1 MLDEQ
6 FTKDLQQYLDAPREE
21 RDFERGALLLLQLNR
36 NRFMHAHL
44 LRRRNWDKLEY
55 ELKKHL
61 NIRLEGLT
69 TREVQEMEKRELP
82 RIRLSM
88 EARRPILSTDKDF
101 TGGTYKGRR
110 EDHDTLP
117 ADIQALYERNADLYF
132 KMKQTFETL
141 KTMEDQTACD
151 RHELLTILVGLDKE
165 YRANWN
171 AYDTFGSKDTDPASE
186 TGEEPAE
193 QTSVTPQQV
202 NAARKYLSQNKTK
215 IATLEGEEAD
225 TLLAKMQQR
234 VNLLLSAGQTFAK
247 EQQEELAALGLIF
260 E

>member
-1 MLDEQ
+1 MLDEK
-6 FTKDLQQYLDAPREE
+6 FTKDLQQYLSSPREE
-21 RDFERGALLLLQLNR
+21 RDYERGALLLLQLNR
-36 NRFMHAHL
+36 NRFMHARL
-44 LRRRNWDKLEY
+44 LRRKNWDKLEY

-110 EDHDTLP
+110 EDHDNLP
-117 ADIQALYERNADLYF
+117 AEVQALYERNADLYF

-141 KTMEDQTACD
+141 KTMEDKTACD
-151 RHELLTILVGLDKE
+151 RHELLTILVALDKE

-171 AYDTFGSKDTDPASE
+171 AYDTFGNEAADPSPE
-186 TGEEPAE
+186 TGEEPA
-193 QTSVTPQQV
+193 QTTVTPQQV
-202 NAARKYLSQNKTK
+202 NAARKYLSQNKAK
-215 IATLEGEEAD
+215 IATLEGEAAD
-225 TLLAKMQQR
+225 ALLAKMQQR

-260 E
+260 D

>member
-1 MLDEQ
+1 MLDEK
-6 FTKDLQQYLDAPREE
+6 FTKDLQQYLTTPRDE
-21 RDFERGALLLLQLNR
+21 RDYERGALLLLQLNR
-36 NRFMHAHL
+36 NRFMHAKL
-44 LRRRNWDKLEY
+44 LRRKNWDKLEY

-82 RIRLSM
+82 RILLSM

-110 EDHDTLP
+110 EDHDNLP
-117 ADIQALYERNADLYF
+117 AEVQALYERNADLYF

-165 YRANWN
+165 YRQNWN
-171 AYDTFGSKDTDPASE
+171 AYDTFGNEAADPASE
-186 TGEEPAE
+186 TGEAE
-193 QTSVTPQQV
+193 AQTTATPQQV

-215 IATLEGEEAD
+215 VATLEGEAAE

-260 E
+260 D

>member
-1 MLDEQ
+1 MLDDK
-6 FTKDLQQYLDAPREE
+6 FTKDLQQYLTTPRDE
-21 RDFERGALLLLQLNR
+21 RDYERGALLLLQLNR

-44 LRRRNWDKLEY
+44 LRRKNWDKLEY

-110 EDHDTLP
+110 EDHDNLP
-117 ADIQALYERNADLYF
+117 AEVQALYERNADLYF

-165 YRANWN
+165 YRQNWN
-171 AYDTFGSKDTDPASE
+171 AYDTFGNEAADPASE
-186 TGEEPAE
+186 TGEAE
-193 QTSVTPQQV
+193 AQTTATPQQV

-215 IATLEGEEAD
+215 VATLEGEAAE

-260 E
+260 D

>member
-1 MLDEQ
+1 MLDDK
-6 FTKDLQQYLDAPREE
+6 FTKDLQQYLSTPREE
-21 RDFERGALLLLQLNR
+21 RDFERGAMLLLQLNR
-36 NRFMHAHL
+36 NRFMHAQL
-44 LRRRNWDKLEY
+44 LRRKNWDKLEY

-117 ADIQALYERNADLYF
+117 AEVQALYERNADLYF

-141 KTMEDQTACD
+141 KTMEDKTACD
-151 RHELLTILVGLDKE
+151 RHELLTILVDLDKE
-165 YRANWN
+165 YRQNWN
-171 AYDTFGSKDTDPASE
+171 AYDTFGNEAADPAPA
-186 TGEEPAE
+186 TGEESA
-193 QTSVTPQQV
+193 QAAVTPKQV
-202 NAARKYLSQNKTK
+202 NAARKYLSANKAK
-215 IATLEGEEAD
+215 LATLEGDAAD
-225 TLLAKMQQR
+225 TLLAKMQER
-234 VNLLLSAGQTFAK
+234 VNLLLSAGETFAK

-260 E
+260 D

>member
-1 MLDEQ
+1 MLDEK
-6 FTKDLQQYLDAPREE
+6 FTKDLQQYLTTPRDE
-21 RDFERGALLLLQLNR
+21 RDYERGALLLLQLNR
-36 NRFMHAHL
+36 NRFMHARL
-44 LRRRNWDKLEY
+44 LRRKNWDKLEY

-110 EDHDTLP
+110 EDHDNLP
-117 ADIQALYERNADLYF
+117 AEVQALYERNADLYF

-165 YRANWN
+165 YRQNWN
-171 AYDTFGSKDTDPASE
+171 AYDTFGNEAADPASE
-186 TGEEPAE
+186 TGEAE
-193 QTSVTPQQV
+193 AQTTATPKQV

-215 IATLEGEEAD
+215 VATLEGEAAE

-260 E
+260 D

>member
-1 MLDEQ
+1 MLDEK
-6 FTKDLQQYLDAPREE
+6 FTKDLQQYLTTPRDE
-21 RDFERGALLLLQLNR
+21 RDYERGALLLLQLNR

-44 LRRRNWDKLEY
+44 VRRKNWDKLEY

-82 RIRLSM
+82 RIRLRM

-110 EDHDTLP
+110 EDHDNLP
-117 ADIQALYERNADLYF
+117 AEVQALYERNADLYF

-165 YRANWN
+165 YRQNWN
-171 AYDTFGSKDTDPASE
+171 AYDTFGNEAADPASE
-186 TGEEPAE
+186 TGEAE
-193 QTSVTPQQV
+193 AQTTATPQQV

-215 IATLEGEEAD
+215 VATHEGEAAE

-260 E
+260 D

>member
-1 MLDEQ
+1 MLDDQ
-6 FTKDLQQYLDAPREE
+6 FTKDLQQYLTTPREE
-21 RDFERGALLLLQLNR
+21 RDYERGALLLLQLNR
-36 NRFMHAHL
+36 NRFMHARL
-44 LRRRNWDKLEY
+44 LRRKNWEKLEY

-82 RIRLSM
+82 RIKLSM

-110 EDHDTLP
+110 EDHDQLP
-117 ADIQALYERNADLYF
+117 AEVQALYERNADLYF

-165 YRANWN
+165 YRQNWN
-171 AYDTFGSKDTDPASE
+171 AYDTFGNEAADPASE
-186 TGEEPAE
+186 TGEAE
-193 QTSVTPQQV
+193 AQTTATPQQV

-215 IATLEGEEAD
+215 VATLEGEAAE

-260 E
+260 D

>member
-1 MLDEQ
+1 MLDDK
-6 FTKDLQQYLDAPREE
+6 FTKDLQQYLTTPRDE
-21 RDFERGALLLLQLNR
+21 RDYERGALLLLQLNR

-44 LRRRNWDKLEY
+44 VRRKNWDKLEY

-110 EDHDTLP
+110 EDHDNLP
-117 ADIQALYERNADLYF
+117 AEVQALYERNADLYF

-171 AYDTFGSKDTDPASE
+171 AYDTFGNEAAGPSPD
-186 TGEEPAE
+186 TGEAE
-193 QTSVTPQQV
+193 AQTTATPQQV

-215 IATLEGEEAD
+215 VATLEGEAAE

-260 E
+260 D

>member
-1 MLDEQ
+1 MLDEK
-6 FTKDLQQYLDAPREE
+6 FTKDLQQYLTTPRDE
-21 RDFERGALLLLQLNR
+21 RDYERGALLLLQLNR
-36 NRFMHAHL
+36 NRFMHAQL
-44 LRRRNWDKLEY
+44 LRRKNWDKLEY

-110 EDHDTLP
+110 EDHDNLP
-117 ADIQALYERNADLYF
+117 AEVQALYERNADLYF

-141 KTMEDQTACD
+141 KTMEDKTACD

-165 YRANWN
+165 YRQNWN
-171 AYDTFGSKDTDPASE
+171 AYDTFGNEAADPASE
-186 TGEEPAE
+186 TGEAE
-193 QTSVTPQQV
+193 AQTTATPQQV

-215 IATLEGEEAD
+215 VATLEGEAAE

-260 E
+260 D

>member
-1 MLDEQ
+1 MLDDK
-6 FTKDLQQYLDAPREE
+6 FTKDLQQYLTTPRDE
-21 RDFERGALLLLQLNR
+21 RDYERGALLLLQLNR

-44 LRRRNWDKLEY
+44 VRRKNWDKLEY

-110 EDHDTLP
+110 EDHDNLP
-117 ADIQALYERNADLYF
+117 AEVQALYERHADLYF

-165 YRANWN
+165 YRQTWN
-171 AYDTFGSKDTDPASE
+171 AYATFGNEAADPASE
-186 TGEEPAE
+186 TGEAE
-193 QTSVTPQQV
+193 AQTTATPQQV

-215 IATLEGEEAD
+215 VATLEGEAAE

-260 E
+260 D